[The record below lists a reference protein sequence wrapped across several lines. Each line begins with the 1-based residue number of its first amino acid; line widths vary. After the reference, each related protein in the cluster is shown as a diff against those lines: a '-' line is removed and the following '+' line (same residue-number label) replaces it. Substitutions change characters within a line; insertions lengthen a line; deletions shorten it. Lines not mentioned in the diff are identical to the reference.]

1 MNLAE
6 FKQSMTSDA
15 MSERDKL
22 KAENE
27 KLKMQL
33 AKAQID
39 YAKDIE
45 AYRHDFKALTNRCH
59 TQNGDLLCCFCDLH
73 HYCEHRLRDDEI
85 TNRLDYLRKLYETT

>member
-1 MNLAE
+1 MNLEE

-27 KLKMQL
+27 KLKTQL

-59 TQNGDLLCCFCDLH
+59 TQNGDFLCCFCSLH
-73 HYCEHRLRDDEI
+73 HNCDHRLRDDELI
-85 TNRLDYLRKLYETT
+85 KRLEALERLGI